1 MTTKTRERA
10 DRCRVC
16 YVRER
21 LLNPVGARTEQ
32 GTAKPSRRPSETRQ
46 KPNTPKH
53 PRRGFDA
60 SCFCASRHAHDFI
73 PSPPP
78 SKSSSCLSKILCK
91 SREPWVYLQAHRVH
105 RPVPATPLVRPPTTV
120 LPPTQ
125 QTPSFVLG
133 AANRSYKHQY
143 ANIYFA
149 RLQLLR
155 KYVLARARRRWKDV
169 SGACCDC
176 G

>member
-1 MTTKTRERA
+1 M
-10 DRCRVC
+10 
-16 YVRER
+16 
-21 LLNPVGARTEQ
+21 
-32 GTAKPSRRPSETRQ
+32 
-46 KPNTPKH
+46 
-53 PRRGFDA
+53 
-60 SCFCASRHAHDFI
+60 
-73 PSPPP
+73 
-78 SKSSSCLSKILCK
+78 
-91 SREPWVYLQAHRVH
+91 
-105 RPVPATPLVRPPTTV
+105 PATPLVRPPTTV

-169 SGACCDC
+169 SGACCDYYC
-176 G
+176 GCGARTLTSRAWKATPSSCPACSRWSRENCATSSAPSTWTCRSSPTSSKTSRATYVPSPLLCSSSRSTFSEIALPPRATTPKKILQP